1 MKRIYFISFSILC
14 TSVASSSNEMNLQIE
29 RSENQIVV
37 DLVLTN
43 QDTLSGMQI
52 PLDLSMSNLALEV
65 DSVSFEGSRCEH
77 FFEQYYR
84 VYEDQDKVTQRRQE
98 PLPAGFTR
106 RERVPDA
113 AHNAYLRRW
122 ISLPD

>member
-1 MKRIYFISFSILC
+1 MKGLVVVLVLLINYPIIAANNL
-14 TSVASSSNEMNLQIE
+14 TLEIEKDQNQVA
-29 RSENQIVV
+29 V
-37 DLVLTN
+37 DLILTN

-52 PLDLSMSNLALEV
+52 PLDLSMSNLALRV

-77 FFEQYYR
+77 FFEQFYR
-84 VYEDQDKVTQRRQE
+84 VYEDQDKVTPRRQE

-113 AHNAYLRRW
+113 AHNAYLRHW

>member
-1 MKRIYFISFSILC
+1 MNKLNVVFMFLLIPTYAF
-14 TSVASSSNEMNLQIE
+14 ASNNLSLQIE
-29 RSENQIVV
+29 RNQNQFAV

-84 VYEDQDKVTQRRQE
+84 VYEDQDKVTPRRQE